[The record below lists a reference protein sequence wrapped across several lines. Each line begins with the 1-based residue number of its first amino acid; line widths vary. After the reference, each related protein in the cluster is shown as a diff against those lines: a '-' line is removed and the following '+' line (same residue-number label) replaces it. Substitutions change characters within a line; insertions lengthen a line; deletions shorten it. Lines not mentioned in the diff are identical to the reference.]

1 MEEWFAA
8 LALFEKIYW
17 SVALIASVILVIL
30 LILTLVGGDAEDFD
44 GGDVDADIDGDTG
57 IGFQFLSFK
66 NLMGFFTIFGW
77 TGIACLEAGMS
88 KGVTVLISVVCG
100 LLMMLAMAALF
111 YYLGKMQS
119 SGTLKLK
126 NALNQVGEVYLTIG
140 ANRSKIG
147 KVSVTVQGTL
157 RELEAL
163 TDEDKD
169 LVLGNVVRVKE
180 VTDNGILIVELL
192 NK

>member
-8 LALFEKIYW
+8 LTLFEKIYW
-17 SVALIASVILVIL
+17 SVALIGSIILVIL
-30 LILTLVGGDAEDFD
+30 LVLTLLGGDAEDFE
-44 GGDVDADIDGDTG
+44 GGDVDTDIDGDTG

-77 TGIACLEAGMS
+77 SGIACLDAGMS
-88 KGVTVLISVVCG
+88 KGLTVLISMICG

-126 NALNQVGEVYLTIG
+126 NALNQVGEVYLTVG

-157 RELEAL
+157 RELDAL
-163 TDEDKD
+163 TDEEND